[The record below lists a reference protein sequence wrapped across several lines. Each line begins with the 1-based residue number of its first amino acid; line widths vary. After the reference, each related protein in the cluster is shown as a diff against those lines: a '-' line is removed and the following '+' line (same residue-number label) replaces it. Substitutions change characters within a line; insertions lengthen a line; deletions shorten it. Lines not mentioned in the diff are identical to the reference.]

1 MDSDNEALPDAD
13 AEAPEFTESDWLA
26 DVDRYYQDDR
36 PAERRPNEFTIN
48 DWRDLMSERRGVHLH
63 RNQASNELEKLRER
77 GIVQRRD
84 AVINGKRGWLYSF
97 VKQYTDAPRAI

>member
-1 MDSDNEALPDAD
+1 
-13 AEAPEFTESDWLA
+13 
-26 DVDRYYQDDR
+26 
-36 PAERRPNEFTIN
+36 
-48 DWRDLMSERRGVHLH
+48 MSERRGVHLH

-97 VKQYTDAPRAI
+97 VKQ